1 MSLIRSFN
9 FLAVVL
15 GCAICLPA
23 GAAVPDQTKPAAKI
37 VTARIKLDDL
47 SMIIVPVSINGSG
60 PYDFMLDTG
69 CGKTMVDQRLAEE
82 LHLSRVGENTVVG
95 VMASAKMSVVH
106 VNSISVGGAAVS
118 GGDVYRSDHL
128 TTTDKVRGVLG
139 EDFLK
144 NFDVLIDYS
153 HEVIRLETPD
163 GLMAETAVGEHLP
176 LELNGTYHGQP
187 TRNRLVVSGHIQE
200 LGDRPMSLLLDSGAN
215 RVTLFQNTLGPG
227 AKRDTSVN
235 TGSFDTWI
243 SSSAETRMVRS
254 LSLGD
259 NSISNVTVVALSR
272 RADVDTDGVVP
283 SSLFHSI
290 FISHRGRFVILN
302 PSLPKEDRYQMAY
315 IDPSPTRRES

>member
-9 FLAVVL
+9 FLAVFL

-23 GAAVPDQTKPAAKI
+23 GAAVPDQTEPTAKI
-37 VTARIKLDDL
+37 VTAKIRLDDL

-69 CGKTMVDQRLAEE
+69 CTKTMVNEKLAEE
-82 LHLSRVGENTVVG
+82 LHLSRVDEKTMVG
-95 VMASAKMSVVH
+95 VMASAKLPVVH
-106 VNSISVGGAAVS
+106 VNSISVGGAVVD
-118 GGDVYRSDHL
+118 GGDVYSSDHL
-128 TTTDKVRGVLG
+128 TTTGKVRGVLG

-153 HEVIRLETPD
+153 HEVIRLEAPD
-163 GLMAETAVGEHLP
+163 GPMAETAVGEHLP
-176 LELNGTYHGQP
+176 LELNGTYHGRP
-187 TRNRLVVSGHIQE
+187 TRNRLVVSGHIRE

-215 RVTLFQNTLGPG
+215 KLTLFRDTLGPG
-227 AKRDTSVN
+227 ANQQEPVSTS
-235 TGSFDTWI
+235 TFDKWI

-259 NSISNVTVVALSR
+259 NSVSDVTVVALSR

-283 SSLFHSI
+283 TSLFRSI
-290 FISHRGRFVILN
+290 FISHRGRFAILN
-302 PSLPKEDRYQMAY
+302 PSFPKMSR
-315 IDPSPTRRES
+315 